1 MNDGMK
7 AHYTLEFNIKDIA
20 EIVRVL
26 VFLGRDNMCPGNCRY
41 DIEEHIW
48 GMSQQESA
56 AGVR

>member
-1 MNDGMK
+1 MISK

-26 VFLGRDNMCPGNCRY
+26 VFLGRDNMCPGVCRN

-48 GMSQQESA
+48 SMSQQEST